1 MSIVAM
7 RNPIHYAAL
16 GLLLA
21 GCTQQPGC
29 TVLTAPDPQ
38 DCASLSKARWTI
50 YMYGSAVPVPV
61 GHSRQL
67 SLDPNVESQCEASVT
82 SVVWSTEAPGVAD
95 VIADGPAFHGR
106 AWVTGVTPGQTAVTA
121 RIGFSDGTTQ
131 AAPPTPFRV
140 DALDVSSAQSTLVA
154 EGALEVDAPAPGRQQ
169 SRFATFFVPA
179 PGNLDVTVDW
189 LSPLNNVSV
198 VLFEG
203 ACSTAP
209 CSARLVTSVRDDH
222 VKPRVA
228 SGRVAAGDYSIRIDN
243 VGPGAESCRYQVRLR
258 P

>member
-1 MSIVAM
+1 MRIVAM

-82 SVVWSTEAPGVAD
+82 SVVWSTEAPGVAE
-95 VIADGPAFHGR
+95 VVADGPAFHGR

-131 AAPPTPFRV
+131 AALPTPFRV
-140 DALDVSSAQSTLVA
+140 DALDVSSAQSTLSRR
-154 EGALEVDAPAPGRQQ
+154 ERSKSTRPRPA
-169 SRFATFFVPA
+169 
-179 PGNLDVTVDW
+179 GNRAGM
-189 LSPLNNVSV
+189 SP
-198 VLFEG
+198 FPCRHRG
-203 ACSTAP
+203 TST
-209 CSARLVTSVRDDH
+209 
-222 VKPRVA
+222 
-228 SGRVAAGDYSIRIDN
+228 
-243 VGPGAESCRYQVRLR
+243 
-258 P
+258 

>member
-1 MSIVAM
+1 VA
-7 RNPIHYAAL
+7 
-16 GLLLA
+16 
-21 GCTQQPGC
+21 
-29 TVLTAPDPQ
+29 
-38 DCASLSKARWTI
+38 
-50 YMYGSAVPVPV
+50 
-61 GHSRQL
+61 
-67 SLDPNVESQCEASVT
+67 E
-82 SVVWSTEAPGVAD
+82 VV
-95 VIADGPAFHGR
+95 ADGPAFHGL

-140 DALDVSSAQSTLVA
+140 AALETSSAQSTLIA

-169 SRFATFFVPA
+169 SRFASFSVPR
-179 PGNLDVTVDW
+179 PGDLDVTVDW
-189 LSPLNNVSV
+189 ISPLNNVSV

-203 ACSTAP
+203 ICSTVP
-209 CSARLVTSVRDDH
+209 FSGGIVTFVRDPN

-228 SGRVAAGDYSIRIDN
+228 SGRVVAGDYSIRIDS

>member
-1 MSIVAM
+1 MKYPIRFAAM
-7 RNPIHYAAL
+7 

-29 TVLTAPDPQ
+29 TGLTAPDPQ
-38 DCASLSKARWTI
+38 DCASLAKARWTI
-50 YMYGSAVPVPV
+50 YMYGSGVPVPV
-61 GHSRQL
+61 GHSREL
-67 SLDPNVESQCEASVT
+67 SLNPNVESQCEASVT

-95 VIADGPAFHGR
+95 VVADGPPFRGR
-106 AWVTGVTPGQTAVTA
+106 GWVTGVTPGESAVTA

-131 AAPPTPFRV
+131 AALPTPFRV
-140 DALDVSSAQSTLVA
+140 GALSTSAQSTLIA
-154 EGALEVDAPAPGRQQ
+154 EGALEVEAPVPGRQQ
-169 SRFATFFVPA
+169 SRFVSFSVPA
-179 PGNLDVTVDW
+179 PGNVDVTIDW
-189 LSPLNNVSV
+189 VSPLNNVTV

-203 ACSTAP
+203 VCSTVP
-209 CSARLVTSVRDDH
+209 CSGRIVSFVRDEH